1 MRWPSPVLT
10 YGLWLYLFLLLLASP
25 SSARSTRL
33 PQFIVDSAQTAV
45 ITAGNHRV
53 LSMAGAV
60 QRMERRCACS
70 RPARKNT
77 LSVGSGLCFLKS
89 ESDGNVKFP

>member
-25 SSARSTRL
+25 PSARSTRL
-33 PQFIVDSAQTAV
+33 LQFIVDSAQTAV
-45 ITAGNHRV
+45 IIAGNHRV

-60 QRMERRCACS
+60 QLMERRCACS

-77 LSVGSGLCFLKS
+77 FISGKWSLFSK
-89 ESDGNVKFP
+89 E